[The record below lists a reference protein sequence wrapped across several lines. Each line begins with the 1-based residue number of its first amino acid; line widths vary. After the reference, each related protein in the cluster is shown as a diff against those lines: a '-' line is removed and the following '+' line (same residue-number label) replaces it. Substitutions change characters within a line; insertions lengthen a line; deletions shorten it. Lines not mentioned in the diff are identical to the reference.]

1 MRRLPELLAPAG
13 SEEALKAA
21 IAAGADAVYLSGKR
35 FGARKFAANFDERA
49 MENAVDYAHLRGVKV
64 YVTVNTLIREDEL
77 SDLARY
83 LVGLYQI
90 GVDAILLQDLGAALL
105 ARRIVPDLERHA
117 STQMTIHNASGV
129 VWAAHEGFGRA
140 VLAREASLEEIREIG
155 RDGRDRGVGLE
166 VFVHG
171 ALCYSY
177 SGQCLL
183 SSAIGGR
190 SGNRGMCA
198 QPCRKP
204 YLLLHSETDLYGRPR
219 GLSAQKNQEK
229 FLISTRDLCV
239 YRHLD
244 ELVRSNVASLKI
256 EGRMKSPEYVAVVTS
271 IYRKALDAIARG
283 NWSPSEADE
292 RDLALAFNRSF
303 SAGHLFGARDVMGR
317 EMSDNRGVFMGI
329 VTSFDSKRG
338 EAAVRLGGSLAPEK
352 GDGLVFQSPGQEMG
366 LVVQKAEQK
375 DGLLH
380 LRMPERVRPGAR
392 VYLTGS
398 ASLARRAQEIIKS
411 SRTEITLDLDI
422 TWQDGRPAILARMQG
437 ADAVRVEA
445 DFRME
450 KAKTRPLTRQQ
461 IESQLRRT
469 GGTPFVVK
477 KINMDYSE
485 DLFAPIGSINQLRRE
500 LLERVE
506 EALLQRKKPGRDK
519 VEAAQ
524 ARSIEIFKRPALF
537 AASSDSAAS
546 PAEGQRPSLAVYAS
560 SLEGVKGAVEGSCDR
575 IYFEPALG
583 CRPRDQTEMAM
594 DAAKMIQEAHAICG
608 ETELVWKWPKISKSG
623 FFDLAR
629 SALTHEKVG
638 GIMVESVGALQ
649 GALDIQPGVDL
660 YGGMGLNVC
669 NHLAVEAL
677 APSLSHITLSPELS
691 ARQIAEAVFASRFL
705 QNAPRLELVVQGS
718 LEVMVAEDCIPAMA
732 KGGSARGDPDHGEF
746 WGLQDMRRIFPI
758 RLDDESRTHIFNSAE
773 TCLLDH
779 MPRIFDLGLNCLA
792 VDARFRTAEY
802 AREMTRI
809 YKMAIDLTECRGET
823 LNEDLQALKE
833 AVMPLA
839 LGGITHGH
847 FIKGLKDEIA

>member
-1 MRRLPELLAPAG
+1 MKRSALRRLPELLAPAG
-13 SEEALKAA
+13 SKEALEAA

-64 YVTVNTLIREDEL
+64 YVTVNTLIREDEI

-83 LVGLYQI
+83 LVSLYQI
-90 GVDAILLQDLGAALL
+90 GADAILLQDLGAALL

-117 STQMTIHNASGV
+117 STQMTIHNAPGV
-129 VWAAHEGFGRA
+129 IWAAHEGFQRA
-140 VLAREASLEEIREIG
+140 VLAREVSLEEIREIG
-155 RDGRDRGVGLE
+155 RDGLARGVGLE

-183 SSAIGGR
+183 SSSIGGR

-204 YLLLHSETDLYGRPR
+204 YLLLHGETDLYGRPM
-219 GLSAQKNQEK
+219 GLSAQKIQEQ

-244 ELVRSNVASLKI
+244 EVVRSNVVSLKI

-283 NWSPSEADE
+283 DWSPSEADE

-303 SAGHLFGARDVMGR
+303 TAGHLFGASDVMGR
-317 EMSDNRGVFMGI
+317 EMSDNRGLFMGI
-329 VTSFDSKRG
+329 VTSFDSRRG
-338 EAAVRLGGSLAPEK
+338 EAAVRLEGSLAPEK

-380 LRMPERVRPGAR
+380 LRMPERIRPGAR

-411 SRTEITLDLDI
+411 SRTSRTEIPLDLEI
-422 TWQDGRPAILARMQG
+422 TWQDCRPAILARLPG
-437 ADAVRVEA
+437 GDAVRIEA

-450 KAKTRPLTRQQ
+450 RAKTRPLTRQQ

-469 GGTPFVVK
+469 GGTPFAVR
-477 KINMDYSE
+477 KIDMDYSD
-485 DLFAPIGSINQLRRE
+485 DLFAPIGTINQLRRE

-506 EALLQRKKPGRDK
+506 EALLGRRRPGRDK

-524 ARSIEIFKRPALF
+524 ARSIEILKRPDLF

-560 SLEGVKGAVEGSCDR
+560 SLDGLRGAVEGGCDR
-575 IYFEPALG
+575 IYFEPAFG
-583 CRPRDQTEMAM
+583 CRPKDQTDMAT

-623 FFDLAR
+623 FFDIAR
-629 SALTHEKVG
+629 SALAHEKVD

-649 GALDIQPGVDL
+649 GALDIQPGIDL

-669 NHLAVEAL
+669 NHLAVQAL
-677 APSLSHITLSPELS
+677 APPLSHITLSPELS
-691 ARQIAEAVFASRFL
+691 ARQIAEAASASRLL
-705 QNAPRLELVVQGS
+705 QNAPKLELVVQGS
-718 LEVMVAEDCIPAMA
+718 LEVMVAEDCIPALA
-732 KGGSARGDPDHGEF
+732 KEGPKREDCLSGEF
-746 WGLQDMRRIFPI
+746 WGLQDMRRIFPL
-758 RLDDESRTHIFNSAE
+758 RLDGESRTHIFNSAE
-773 TCLLDH
+773 TCLIDH
-779 MPRIFDLGLNCLA
+779 MPRIFDLGLNCVA

-809 YKMAIDLTECRGET
+809 YKRAIYLTERRSET
-823 LNEDLQALKE
+823 LNEDLL
-833 AVMPLA
+833 
-839 LGGITHGH
+839 
-847 FIKGLKDEIA
+847 